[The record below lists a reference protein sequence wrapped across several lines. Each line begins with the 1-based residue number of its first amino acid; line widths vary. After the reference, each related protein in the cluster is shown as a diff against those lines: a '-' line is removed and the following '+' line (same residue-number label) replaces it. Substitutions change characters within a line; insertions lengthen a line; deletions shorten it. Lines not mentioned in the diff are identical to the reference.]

1 MIKKREKVD
10 YNHLNLLRQNSMNDL
25 IEISYK
31 TYDIIVLG
39 NVYKSYPRDDKKEK
53 FLSFIDFLLWL
64 LVKTRKVSD
73 FEEIIEEYNKK
84 GIKEFVR
91 YYFKYYDDA
100 IIRLSETFTYCDK
113 LENLP

>member
-1 MIKKREKVD
+1 MKKEEKVD
-10 YNHLNLLRQNSMNDL
+10 ESYLNLLRQNSIKDL
-25 IEISYK
+25 IEISSK

-53 FLSFIDFLLWL
+53 FLSFIDFLLWIL
-64 LVKTRKVSD
+64 TKTRKVSD
-73 FEEIIEEYNKK
+73 FEEIVEKYNEK

-100 IIRLSETFTYCDK
+100 MIRINETFAYCDRV
-113 LENLP
+113 ESLP